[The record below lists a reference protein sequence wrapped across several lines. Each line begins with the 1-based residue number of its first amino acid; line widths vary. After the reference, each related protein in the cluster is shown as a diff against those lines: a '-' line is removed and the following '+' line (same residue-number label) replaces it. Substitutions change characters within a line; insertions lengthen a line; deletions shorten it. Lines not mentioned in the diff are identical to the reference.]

1 MDVNDLIEDIK
12 KGKSDALD
20 DLVDEYGKLIYGVIA
35 SIMLP
40 NNMDSEIDE
49 CFNDVLITIW
59 FKIESFDLNKG
70 KFRNWIISLSKYKAL
85 DYLRKRKRDEELNE
99 EHISDEASI
108 EEEMLSN
115 EEKDFLK
122 KSINSLESIDRD
134 IFTLRFIED
143 LSIEEI
149 SEKLNID
156 KGTLYTR
163 ISRGKKKLKKL
174 MEGYYE

>member
-20 DLVDEYGKLIYGVIA
+20 ALVDEYGKLIYGVIA

-59 FKIESFDLNKG
+59 FKIDNFDLNKG

-85 DYLRKRKRDEELNE
+85 DYLRKRKKDEELNE
-99 EHISDEASI
+99 EYISEEASI

-115 EEKDFLK
+115 EEKDLLK
-122 KSINSLESIDRD
+122 KSINSLENIDRE

-143 LSIEEI
+143 FSIEEI
-149 SEKLNID
+149 SRKLNID

>member
-115 EEKDFLK
+115 EEKDFIK

>member
-49 CFNDVLITIW
+49 CFNDILLTIW

-85 DYLRKRKRDEELNE
+85 DYLRKRKVNE
-99 EHISDEASI
+99 EFNDQILKGKSI
-108 EEEMLSN
+108 EEKILNN
-115 EEKDFLK
+115 EEKEILREA
-122 KSINSLESIDRD
+122 INSLEDIDKE

-149 SEKLNID
+149 SGKLNID